1 VDPRGQRRGER
12 ERSRGP
18 PEWPHMPGTCSRGL
32 GRALTNDSREVLLP
46 SFPPLSLS
54 LPAPVEEEIWGPE
67 IRSRTTEEIHPSSS
81 PPPIAIQVLS
91 PCPVLCGKRSGP
103 RGSDSKTPSPRWI
116 PRRFGRRAPN
126 LVRNHSLTPFSQT
139 ICNGDFSLIAALLQV
154 Q

>member
-32 GRALTNDSREVLLP
+32 GRALTNDSREVLLLLLP

-54 LPAPVEEEIWGPE
+54 LSLSPCDPAPVEEEIWGPE

-81 PPPIAIQVLS
+81 PPIAIQVLS

-126 LVRNHSLTPFSQT
+126 LVRTSP
-139 ICNGDFSLIAALLQV
+139 LLPLSNDL
-154 Q
+154 

>member
-1 VDPRGQRRGER
+1 VVNER
-12 ERSRGP
+12 DHEVPLNGLTCPARAHADWGGRSRTI
-18 PEWPHMPGTCSRGL
+18 HVKSSSHHFHL
-32 GRALTNDSREVLLP
+32 S
-46 SFPPLSLS
+46 LSLS
-54 LPAPVEEEIWGPE
+54 LPRWKKKFGVPKSAPAPQKKF
-67 IRSRTTEEIHPSSS
+67 IHPA